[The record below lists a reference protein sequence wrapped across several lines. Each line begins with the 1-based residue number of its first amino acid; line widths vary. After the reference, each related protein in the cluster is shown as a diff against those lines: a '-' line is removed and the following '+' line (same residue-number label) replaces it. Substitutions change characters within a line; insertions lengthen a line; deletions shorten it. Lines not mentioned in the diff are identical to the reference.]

1 MEKDMKRTPVSQ
13 LLGIEYPIIQAG
25 IPWIS
30 NPALVAAVS
39 EAGGLGTLHPT
50 AGMEVGGN
58 VIENMMSNIRQV
70 QRLTA
75 KPFAMSFD
83 LGEPD
88 TETVLAGAV
97 EAGVRVAITYGGS
110 PALHTGYLRDQE
122 VVVLHQVASVRHARA
137 AEAQGVQVVIAEG
150 YEGGG
155 PRGREG
161 IPTMIL
167 LPAVVDAVS
176 LPVIASGGIVDGRGF
191 LAAMTLGAQG
201 VQMGTRFIA
210 TPECIAHPDYK
221 NAILMA
227 IDTGTL
233 VIDKYKVPT
242 RLLRSSSALKLRR
255 EEIAQEGEVSE
266 TWRENVGPEQVR
278 DALLEGNM
286 KEGIA
291 WSGAGVG
298 LISEVIG
305 AREVV
310 EGTIAEANA
319 IINSLRS

>member
-1 MEKDMKRTPVSQ
+1 MKRTPACQ
-13 LLGIEYPIIQAG
+13 LFGIEYPIIQAG

-30 NPALVAAVS
+30 NPKLVAAVS

-50 AGMEVGGN
+50 AGMEIGGN
-58 VIENMMSNIRQV
+58 VIENLMDNVRQV

-83 LGEPD
+83 LGEPNI
-88 TETVLAGAV
+88 EAILAAAI

-122 VVVLHQVASVRHARA
+122 VIVLHQVASVRHARA
-137 AEAQGVQVVIAEG
+137 AETQGVQVVVAEG

-155 PRGREG
+155 ARGRES

-167 LPAVVDAVS
+167 LPAVADAGS

-255 EEIAQEGEVSE
+255 EEATQEGTVSD
-266 TWRENVGPEQVR
+266 TWRESVGPEQVR
-278 DALLEGNM
+278 DALLEGNI
-286 KEGIA
+286 KEGVA

-298 LISEVIG
+298 LISEVVSAGEI
-305 AREVV
+305 V

-319 IINSLRS
+319 IINRLRS